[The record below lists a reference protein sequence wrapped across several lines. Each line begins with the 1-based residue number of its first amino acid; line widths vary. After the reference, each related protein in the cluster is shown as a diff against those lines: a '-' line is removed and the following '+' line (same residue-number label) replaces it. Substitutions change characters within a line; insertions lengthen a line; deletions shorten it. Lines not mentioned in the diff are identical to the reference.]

1 MKDFVLTKPYSTIDE
16 MLNSEEVTIFK
27 EELKNGNFE
36 NYAIVSRTGKRY
48 DLKGNK
54 IDSFAKNPFFETQE
68 EEKTIIEKNQ
78 TEEQKEMKYL
88 DIESLID
95 KEVAK
100 AVEET
105 RIMYEK
111 EIENLKLQHA
121 NELIS
126 IKDKV
131 KAEILSKING

>member
-1 MKDFVLTKPYSTIDE
+1 MKDFVLTKPYSTIED

-54 IDSFAKNPFFETQE
+54 IDSFAKNPFFEQHE
-68 EEKTIIEKNQ
+68 ETTIIEKNQ
-78 TEEQKEMKYL
+78 TEEQKEMKYV

-126 IKDKV
+126 IKDTV

>member
-54 IDSFAKNPFFETQE
+54 IDSFAKNPFFEQHE
-68 EEKTIIEKNQ
+68 ETTIIEKNQ
-78 TEEQKEMKYL
+78 TEEQKEMKYV

-126 IKDKV
+126 IKDTV

>member
-54 IDSFAKNPFFETQE
+54 IDSFAKNPFFEQHE
-68 EEKTIIEKNQ
+68 ETTIIEKNQ
-78 TEEQKEMKYL
+78 TEEQKEMKYV

>member
-1 MKDFVLTKPYSTIDE
+1 MKDFVLTKPYSTIED
-16 MLNSEEVTIFK
+16 MLNGEEVTIFK
-27 EELKNGNFE
+27 EELKSGNFE

-48 DLKGNK
+48 DLNGNK
-54 IDSFAKNPFFETQE
+54 IDSFAKNPFFEQHE
-68 EEKTIIEKNQ
+68 ETTIIEKNQ

-105 RIMYEK
+105 RIAYEK

-126 IKDKV
+126 IKDAV

>member
-1 MKDFVLTKPYSTIDE
+1 MKDFVLTKHYSTIED

-48 DLKGNK
+48 DLNGNK
-54 IDSFAKNPFFETQE
+54 IDSFAKNPFFEQHE
-68 EEKTIIEKNQ
+68 ETTIIEKNQ
-78 TEEQKEMKYL
+78 TEEQKEMKYV

-126 IKDKV
+126 IKDTV

>member
-1 MKDFVLTKPYSTIDE
+1 MKDFVLTKPYSTIED

-54 IDSFAKNPFFETQE
+54 IDSFAKNPFFEQHE
-68 EEKTIIEKNQ
+68 ETTIIEKNQ
-78 TEEQKEMKYL
+78 TEEQKEMKYV

-100 AVEET
+100 AVEAT
-105 RIMYEK
+105 RITYEK

-126 IKDKV
+126 IKDTV

>member
-1 MKDFVLTKPYSTIDE
+1 MKDFVLTKPYSTIED

-54 IDSFAKNPFFETQE
+54 IDSFAKNPFFEQHE
-68 EEKTIIEKNQ
+68 ETTIIEKNQ
-78 TEEQKEMKYL
+78 TEEQKEMKYV

>member
-1 MKDFVLTKPYSTIDE
+1 MKDFVLTKPYSTIDD

-48 DLKGNK
+48 DLNGNK
-54 IDSFAKNPFFETQE
+54 IDSFARNPFFETHE
-68 EEKTIIEKNQ
+68 ETTIIEKNQ
-78 TEEQKEMKYL
+78 TEEQPEMKYV

-100 AVEET
+100 AVEAT

-126 IKDKV
+126 IKDTV

>member
-1 MKDFVLTKPYSTIDE
+1 MKDFVLTKPYSTIED

-68 EEKTIIEKNQ
+68 ETTTIEKNQ

-88 DIESLID
+88 DIESLVD

-100 AVEET
+100 AVEAT
-105 RIMYEK
+105 RITYEK

-126 IKDKV
+126 IKDTV